1 MRERAESI
9 GAGDQLAA
17 TSQVAGC
24 EVRLTS
30 MSSRAGPGPDW
41 GRLMRIVLADDH
53 ALFRD
58 GVSSLLKAWGHDVV
72 GNAANGREAVDLAVR
87 LEPDL
92 MFMDVRMPEMS
103 GVEAT
108 MAIAARA
115 PRIAIVMLTVSED
128 EEDLFAA
135 IRAGARGYL
144 LKDLEAAQLRAMID
158 AVSRGRGG
166 HHAGDRCPDP
176 APPHPPGTRRPDEA
190 SRGRADRREMEVLR
204 LVTLGR
210 RNKEIA
216 AELDISENTVKY
228 HLRNILEKLH
238 AESRTEAAT
247 MALRGGLVDQ
257 E

>member
-1 MRERAESI
+1 
-9 GAGDQLAA
+9 
-17 TSQVAGC
+17 
-24 EVRLTS
+24 
-30 MSSRAGPGPDW
+30 
-41 GRLMRIVLADDH
+41 MRIVLADDH

-58 GVSSLLKAWGHDVV
+58 GVSSLLKAWGHEVV
-72 GNAANGREAVDLAVR
+72 GNAANGREAVDLALR

-92 MFMDVRMPEMS
+92 MLMDVRMPEMT
-103 GVEAT
+103 GVQAT
-108 MAIAARA
+108 AAIAARA

-158 AVSRGRGG
+158 AVSRGE
-166 HHAGDRCPDP
+166 AAITPVT
-176 APPHPPGTRRPDEA
+176 ATRILRHLTSLGATTDEVA
-190 SRGRADRREMEVLR
+190 VDALTEREMDVLR

-247 MALRGGLVDQ
+247 MALRGGLVDR